1 MNDQYRAIDAWL
13 TADDALSNAMEML
26 YLYAKNVPPDELAA
40 LTKRLDAL
48 TADVRGIISQWEFS
62 QWVDA
67 DD

>member
-1 MNDQYRAIDAWL
+1 V
-13 TADDALSNAMEML
+13 ADDALSAAMDML

-67 DD
+67 DE